1 MACQIEHVARAFYD
15 TVHEGKEWDIEFEI
29 IKDEFRLYARDAIDL
44 LQQNQERSLLE
55 AFYSVAT
62 PTGQLGLS
70 GVAWIHH

>member
-1 MACQIEHVARAFYD
+1 LQ
-15 TVHEGKEWDIEFEI
+15 EWNIEFEI

-44 LQQNQERSLLE
+44 LQQDQERSLLE